1 MPVAI
6 DVGQR
11 VLVYNPSH
19 GWTLAYFVT
28 AQTTNDN
35 KLQILTCRLSNCHH
49 KATSQDHYRYPPERV
64 ALHDTVNNNLNVGTR
79 VLCMPSG
86 DADTSRY
93 IDKPLRGIIAEQP
106 SSINNQRYL
115 IFADNDSPVYL
126 RSIAIH
132 LLLESL
138 SNYLSKVDAGTK
150 HYIENYVLTY
160 PKRRLVNVSV
170 KDHINIEL
178 NGQWIDAIISKIEG
192 SLIRVF
198 LPLLNKHEWHY
209 RGSLRLQPLFNSLS
223 SYEPP
228 CKRIAIDK
236 NIKIDNKSHFLL
248 IPLNQGWKRQIRND
262 LGTIVYISPCGQMF
276 TDAERLQIYLF
287 QNDSLLNIKQ
297 FSFDMNC
304 RVTQKFISPKK
315 SFIQIEDYSY
325 EREKVPLILVNEY
338 DTTLPK
344 TFEYITDRIPLTSD
358 IIIDKNTIQG
368 CSCLDGCLDT
378 LKCAC
383 WKKTYD
389 GIIQSHYYE
398 DLIGELKE
406 LFDDNDD
413 DLETMKLYLYDALA
427 KRNFGYKHGRLLEK
441 IHSGIYEC
449 NGKCKCDS
457 QCTNRC
463 VQFGLNTL
471 LQIYNTCEKG
481 WGVRTLYDLP
491 AGTFLSFYA
500 GEILNDEDANRRG
513 VQKHMGDVYFTAL
526 DFVASLN
533 PSSLR
538 KPRPMMNMNN
548 VNHIENINITSE
560 IQQQHNGNGHT
571 YYEEENIPIEKT
583 KAFLEYQQANYDPGI
598 FVMDAH
604 LKGNVSRF
612 YNHSCSPNVFVQ
624 NVFIESW
631 DVRFPWVA
639 FFTATNIKAGT
650 ELVWDYSYEVDTV
663 ENRVLHCRC
672 GSDECRHRLL

>member
-1 MPVAI
+1 MPVPI
-6 DVGQR
+6 EVGQR

-28 AQTTNDN
+28 AQQTNEN

-64 ALHDTVNNNLNVGTR
+64 ALHDTVENNLHVGTR

-106 SSINNQRYL
+106 AEFNHQRYL
-115 IFADNDSPVYL
+115 IFADNDSPFYL
-126 RSIAIH
+126 RSSAIH

-138 SNYLSKVDAGTK
+138 SSYLAKVDLGTK

-160 PKRRLVNVSV
+160 PKRRLVNVSN
-170 KDHINIEL
+170 KDHINVEL
-178 NGQWIDAIISKIEG
+178 NGQWVDGIVSKVEG
-192 SLIRVF
+192 SLIRMF
-198 LPLLNKHEWHY
+198 LPMVNKHEWLY

-223 SYEPP
+223 TYEPP
-228 CKRIAIDK
+228 TKRLATSENEKLLDSK
-236 NIKIDNKSHFLL
+236 AHFLL
-248 IPLNQGWKRQIRND
+248 QPLNQGWRRQVRND

-276 TDAERLQIYLF
+276 TDADRLQIYLIQMNSIF
-287 QNDSLLNIKQ
+287 NIKQ

-304 RVTQKFISPKK
+304 RVTQKFISPKTT
-315 SFIQIEDYSY
+315 FVQLDDYSSGK
-325 EREKVPLILVNEY
+325 ELVPLTLVNEY
-338 DTTLPK
+338 DSSLPK
-344 TFEYITDRIPLTSD
+344 TFEYVTDRIPLTSD
-358 IIIDKNTIQG
+358 IQIDKSTIQG
-368 CSCLDGCLDT
+368 CSCLDNCLDT
-378 LKCAC
+378 TKCEC

-389 GIIQSHYYE
+389 AIIASHYYE
-398 DLIGELKE
+398 DIISELKE
-406 LFDDNDD
+406 LFAQDDENM
-413 DLETMKLYLYDALA
+413 ENMKSYLYDALA
-427 KRNFGYKHGRLLEK
+427 KQGYGYRHGRLLEK

-457 QCTNRC
+457 RCTNRC
-463 VQFGLNTL
+463 VQFGVNTL
-471 LQIYNTCEKG
+471 LQIYNTAEKG
-481 WGVRTLYDLP
+481 WGVRTMYDLP

-513 VQKHMGDVYFTAL
+513 VQKNMGDVYFTAL

-533 PSSLR
+533 PSLSPKKH
-538 KPRPMMNMNN
+538 KPTLNMSNG
-548 VNHIENINITSE
+548 
-560 IQQQHNGNGHT
+560 QHNGNGHAET
-571 YYEEENIPIEKT
+571 TTTTTAEDEDENIPIEKT
-583 KAFLEYQQANYDPGI
+583 RAFLEYQQANYDPGI

-639 FFTATNIKAGT
+639 FFTATNIKAGS
-650 ELVWDYSYEVDTV
+650 ELVWDYSYEVNILTKK
-663 ENRVLHCRC
+663 NVLFFFN
-672 GSDECRHRLL
+672 